1 MPPREQESK
10 IVIPKWMWGLGISV
24 VGWAGHQSIEIAVV
38 RSDQKQILSRIESL
52 EEKAWELRGT
62 KREAHTA
69 QLPQLR

>member
-10 IVIPKWMWGLGISV
+10 IVFPKWMWGLGISV